1 MRADPVAPL
10 DGVTR
15 ILCYGVTGSGKTT
28 LAARIADVTGLPWQE
43 ADALTWEP
51 GWVQVPTEEQR
62 RRVSA
67 LVAEERWVLDTAYGS
82 WTDLVLPRAE
92 LVIALDYPRW
102 VSLGRL
108 LRRTALR
115 LVDRREVCNGNVEDL
130 GNLLSSN
137 SIVRW
142 HFQSFRRKHA
152 RIVAW
157 EENPSGPDVLRF
169 RAPRETEAWLAR
181 AGR

>member
-1 MRADPVAPL
+1 MFTSIKPAFEV
-10 DGVTR
+10 
-15 ILCYGVTGSGKTT
+15 C
-28 LAARIADVTGLPWQE
+28 Q
-43 ADALTWEP
+43 DAL
-51 GWVQVPTEEQR
+51 
-62 RRVSA
+62 
-67 LVAEERWVLDTAYGS
+67 
-82 WTDLVLPRAE
+82 
-92 LVIALDYPRW
+92 VI
-102 VSLGRL
+102 L
-108 LRRTALR
+108 LRPFA
-115 LVDRREVCNGNVEDL
+115 NL

-169 RAPRETEAWLAR
+169 RSPRETEAWLAR

>member
-1 MRADPVAPL
+1 M
-10 DGVTR
+10 
-15 ILCYGVTGSGKTT
+15 
-28 LAARIADVTGLPWQE
+28 
-43 ADALTWEP
+43 
-51 GWVQVPTEEQR
+51 
-62 RRVSA
+62 SA
-67 LVAEERWVLDTAYGS
+67 LVAGDRWVLDTAYGS

-115 LVDRREVCNGNVEDL
+115 LVDRREVCNGNVEHL

-157 EENPSGPDVLRF
+157 EDSKSGPGVLRF
-169 RAPRETEAWLAR
+169 RSPRETEAWLAR

>member
-1 MRADPVAPL
+1 MAGD
-10 DGVTR
+10 
-15 ILCYGVTGSGKTT
+15 
-28 LAARIADVTGLPWQE
+28 
-43 ADALTWEP
+43 
-51 GWVQVPTEEQR
+51 
-62 RRVSA
+62 
-67 LVAEERWVLDTAYGS
+67 RWVLDTAYGS

-115 LVDRREVCNGNVEDL
+115 LVDRREVCNGNVEHL

-157 EENPSGPDVLRF
+157 EDSKSGRACSASALRG
-169 RAPRETEAWLAR
+169 RPRPGWLAPAASR
-181 AGR
+181 GRGWPRRPLVEADGGCAGR

>member
-1 MRADPVAPL
+1 MAGD
-10 DGVTR
+10 
-15 ILCYGVTGSGKTT
+15 
-28 LAARIADVTGLPWQE
+28 
-43 ADALTWEP
+43 
-51 GWVQVPTEEQR
+51 
-62 RRVSA
+62 
-67 LVAEERWVLDTAYGS
+67 RWVLDTAYGS

-115 LVDRREVCNGNVEDL
+115 LVDRREVCNGNVEHL

-157 EENPSGPDVLRF
+157 EDSKQ
-169 RAPRETEAWLAR
+169 R
-181 AGR
+181 AGRAPLPLSAGDRGLAGSRRPLVEAEGGRAGR